1 MTAIQRWCI
10 VAIGGLL
17 LVAAVWVWPIG
28 PLGGGTTSASEAVSA
43 ADVLASVEAAEDA
56 AYSGY
61 VETAGTLLLPVASR
75 FTDVGELLGERTEMR
90 VWWRTPGDW
99 RVDKL
104 LVAGE
109 TDLIHHGDQTI
120 EWSYEKA
127 EATAYFDPD
136 IRLPRTSDLLP
147 PALGA
152 RAIVDADPDALKRL
166 DDRVVAGREARGLR
180 VVPSARGASI
190 DHVDMWADASSGIPL
205 RLEVYAAGSS
215 EPAFTSEFRDFS
227 SLPPPQSAT
236 EFSPPAGSK
245 LSSDDVL
252 DIADAANQ
260 YAEATPPKRLGG
272 LARTEQ
278 TRGAVGVYGAG
289 MTQLV
294 AIPLWDRAAV
304 PLRKQLR
311 TSPEVRDVPE
321 GTALTIGPLGVLL
334 TEYSDGAGWLL
345 AGTVTPETLRQAARQ
360 IQPGGR

>member
-10 VAIGGLL
+10 VAVGGLVL
-17 LVAAVWVWPIG
+17 IAAVWVWPIV
-28 PLGGGTTSASEAVSA
+28 PLGRGPTSASEGLSGGE
-43 ADVLASVEAAEDA
+43 VLTLVRAAEDTP
-56 AYSGY
+56 YSGY
-61 VETAGTLLLPVASR
+61 VETTGTLLLPVASR
-75 FTDVGELLGERTEMR
+75 FTDVGELLGERTQMR
-90 VWWRTPGDW
+90 VWWRSPSDW

-104 LVAGE
+104 LTAGE
-109 TDLIHHGDQTI
+109 TDLIHHGDHTI

-127 EATAYFDPD
+127 EATVYSDPD

-152 RAIVDADPDALKRL
+152 RAVVDADPDSLTRI
-166 DDRVVAGREARGLR
+166 DDRVVAGRTTLGLR
-180 VVPSARGASI
+180 VEPTAGGASI
-190 DHVDMWADASSGIPL
+190 DHVDMWADADSGVPL
-205 RLEVYAAGSS
+205 RLEVYAVGSS
-215 EPAFTSEFRDFS
+215 EPAFTSEFREFS
-227 SLPPPQSAT
+227 SAT
-236 EFSPPAGSK
+236 PPAAATAFQAPPGSK
-245 LSSDDVL
+245 ISSDDVL

-260 YAEATPPKRLGG
+260 YADAVPPERLGG

-345 AGTVTPETLRQAARQ
+345 AGTVRPETLRQAARQ